1 MEELQKTFPVF
12 TTLENPLEII
22 FDEEKFIKTI
32 PAINVNASTINII
45 QIIDLPIEKKIIAH
59 TFNQFG
65 PIVLW
70 EGEDY
75 NKIVEWTNED
85 VIDRVKELFTEP
97 AQ

>member
-1 MEELQKTFPVF
+1 MEEFKNTHPVF
-12 TTLENPLEII
+12 TTPENPIEIV

-32 PAINVNASTINII
+32 PAINVNTNAMNII
-45 QIIDLPIEKKIIAH
+45 QIVDLPLEKQIIAH

-70 EGEDY
+70 EGDDY
-75 NKIVEWTNED
+75 DKIVDWTNED

>member
-12 TTLENPLEII
+12 TTLETPIEIA

-32 PAINVNASTINII
+32 PAINVNTDSMNII
-45 QIIDLPIEKKIIAH
+45 QIVALPIEKQIIAH

-70 EGEDY
+70 EGDDY
-75 NKIVEWTNED
+75 DKMLDWTNED
-85 VIDRVKELFTEP
+85 VIDRVKELFIEP